1 MTLPENIPYNPS
13 LKGIGFFLALTTATF
28 AAGALSLFR
37 PRLAFFTSA
46 VFLSF
51 ASLLFLRRFVW
62 RRHLT
67 LTHDFLTVPSGFL
80 RLRPTGLAS
89 VHITRA
95 WAARVFVTAVICVR
109 TGARAVAGRAASRS
123 RAICGRDH
131 PRGLRLVCAG
141 RIQTALALC

>member
-80 RLRPTGLAS
+80 RLRPTGIAY
-89 VHITRA
+89 VHITRVWPNSTNTDPA
-95 WAARVFVTAVICVR
+95 GCEVKPRVIR
-109 TGARAVAGRAASRS
+109 TGRSSSSSRPSS
-123 RAICGRDH
+123 RLDTRK
-131 PRGLRLVCAG
+131 P
-141 RIQTALALC
+141 

>member
-80 RLRPTGLAS
+80 RLRPTGIAY
-89 VHITRA
+89 VHITRV
-95 WAARVFVTAVICVR
+95 WVARVFVTAVICVR
-109 TGARAVAGRAASRS
+109 TGDRQVEIQDMYLPDSATFNSLKRFLESVQSSRS
-123 RAICGRDH
+123 GN
-131 PRGLRLVCAG
+131 
-141 RIQTALALC
+141 